1 MTLPSPCALWPRRR
15 GVRIAAG
22 LTLAACLAACGG
34 GGGSAND
41 NAAPA
46 GQGVFTSGVVHGVGT
61 LAVNG
66 ASFDD
71 SAAAVS
77 GDDGRPL
84 AREAV
89 QLGMV
94 VSVQAAAA
102 SASAPAPAS
111 AVAVRSEIEGPVS
124 AVDAAAGTL
133 TALGQRVTVDA
144 NTVLSLGA
152 GGLAALRVGDI
163 VEVYGFRAADGNVL
177 ATRIERE
184 DADEDDYKLRGT
196 ISGLDTAARRLT
208 IGGLPISYTSATRLP
223 ATLADGQQVRVE
235 LRTRPDAQG
244 VWQAT
249 EITLAAVAPATASG
263 LRAELEGLITAFT
276 SAAAFSVDGV
286 TIDASAATRVPAGL
300 ALGRRV
306 EVEGVLANG
315 VLHAREVEIEDDR
328 DDDEG
333 LEIEGRIEALDSA
346 AQTFVVRGMRV
357 AWGAARFEGGGAAG
371 LAVGVRVEVEG
382 RLAADG
388 SSIEASK
395 VEFDD

>member
-1 MTLPSPCALWPRRR
+1 MTFDLPLLQPRAL
-15 GVRIAAG
+15 RIAAAAA
-22 LTLAACLAACGG
+22 LTVHLAACGG
-34 GGGSAND
+34 GGGTND
-41 NAAPA
+41 NTATPA
-46 GQGVFTSGVVHGVGT
+46 GQSVYASGVVHGVGT

-71 SAAAVS
+71 SAAAVT
-77 GDDGRPL
+77 GDDGQPL
-84 AREAV
+84 AREAL

-94 VSVQAAAA
+94 VGVQASAAAA
-102 SASAPAPAS
+102 TAPAQAS

-133 TALGQRVTVDA
+133 TALGQRVTVNAD
-144 NTVLSLGA
+144 TVLSLGA

-163 VEVYGFRAADGNVL
+163 VEVYGFRAADGGVL

-184 DADEDDYKLRGT
+184 DRDEDDYKLRGT
-196 ISGLDTAARRLT
+196 VSGLDTAARRLS
-208 IGGLPISYTSATRLP
+208 IGGLPISYAGATRLP

-235 LRTRPDAQG
+235 LRTAPDSNG

-249 EITLAAVAPATASG
+249 EITGSAAAPAAANG

-276 SAAAFSVDGV
+276 SAVAFSVDGV
-286 TIDASAATRVPAGL
+286 TVDASAATRVPAGL
-300 ALGRRV
+300 ALGQRV
-306 EVEGVLANG
+306 EVEGVLADG
-315 VLHAREVEIEDDR
+315 VLHAREVEIERDR
-328 DDDEG
+328 GDDEG
-333 LEIEGRIEALDSA
+333 LEIEGRIEAIDRA
-346 AQTFVVRGMRV
+346 AQTFVVRGLNV

-388 SSIEASK
+388 STITASQ
-395 VEFDD
+395 VEFDN